1 MLGSQVRGSY
11 ASTNIHLLYVRVP
24 GKGIVMH
31 RCLWDDD
38 DTGEIGIDYVL
49 GGNRC
54 GWFYGILNGSWK
66 WKMKQWKL
74 EMKDETMEVGNER
87 WNILVVE

>member
-1 MLGSQVRGSY
+1 
-11 ASTNIHLLYVRVP
+11 
-24 GKGIVMH
+24 MH

-66 WKMKQWKL
+66 WKMKHFSSWIGKSSNRNKK
-74 EMKDETMEVGNER
+74 EEVNR
-87 WNILVVE
+87 IRIHA

>member
-11 ASTNIHLLYVRVP
+11 ASTNIHLMYVRVP

-54 GWFYGILNGSWK
+54 G
-66 WKMKQWKL
+66 
-74 EMKDETMEVGNER
+74 
-87 WNILVVE
+87 

>member
-1 MLGSQVRGSY
+1 
-11 ASTNIHLLYVRVP
+11 
-24 GKGIVMH
+24 MH

-54 GWFYGILNGSWK
+54 G
-66 WKMKQWKL
+66 
-74 EMKDETMEVGNER
+74 
-87 WNILVVE
+87 